1 GFAIADATP
10 GRRPVSAVGF
20 TLLDDRVQ
28 RTASAVPRLGYRAE
42 QTTLFGRT
50 MLSSP
55 TRSRQRGSGRTRPAV
70 AAGTVATGTVATRW
84 GRAVVAEVTG
94 DGIGGGRS
102 VQARSAAHRM
112 GDRRRGHGGLADD
125 PPRLLGD
132 HRRHLG

>member
-1 GFAIADATP
+1 AGRARRRRHRPVSSWPRRLRPEIGFAIADATP

-70 AAGTVATGTVATRW
+70 AAAAVAA
-84 GRAVVAEVTG
+84 GRDVPWL
-94 DGIGGGRS
+94 
-102 VQARSAAHRM
+102 
-112 GDRRRGHGGLADD
+112 RR
-125 PPRLLGD
+125 
-132 HRRHLG
+132 